1 MLSQNNY
8 ILLWMSYSF
17 VTLVIVT
24 KQTLKLMKP
33 LNIATNFIIRIFIV
47 SSPFQITHLGDRNI
61 PNYSLTQ

>member
-33 LNIATNFIIRIFIV
+33 LNIATNSIIKYA
-47 SSPFQITHLGDRNI
+47 PW
-61 PNYSLTQ
+61 